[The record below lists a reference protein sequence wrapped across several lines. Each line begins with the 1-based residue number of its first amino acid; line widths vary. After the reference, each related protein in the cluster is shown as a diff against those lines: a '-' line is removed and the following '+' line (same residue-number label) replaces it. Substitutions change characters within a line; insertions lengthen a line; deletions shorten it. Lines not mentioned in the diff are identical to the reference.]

1 MKDFISER
9 ISNPEIINK
18 LEKIQEQE
26 QKLNQKTQ
34 KNPTS

>member
-34 KNPTS
+34 KYPTS

>member
-34 KNPTS
+34 KKPTS